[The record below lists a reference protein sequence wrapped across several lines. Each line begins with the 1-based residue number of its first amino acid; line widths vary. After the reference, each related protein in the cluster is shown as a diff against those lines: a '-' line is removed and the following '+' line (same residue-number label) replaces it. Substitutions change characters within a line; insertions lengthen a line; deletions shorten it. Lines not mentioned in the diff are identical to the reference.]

1 VQKIRRRRKAN
12 MQLVSLNDKTHTFM
26 DIPKVVRNAIEALP
40 TLCHTFYGWLQI
52 KRVIVGTVPARSV
65 RRMEMKKHKTQ
76 SRLRHQSRRKLKL
89 NYL

>member
-1 VQKIRRRRKAN
+1 VKYKT
-12 MQLVSLNDKTHTFM
+12 DKGAEDKKKEKGKHAAG
-26 DIPKVVRNAIEALP
+26 VVRNAIEALR
-40 TLCHTFYGWLQI
+40 TLCHTFYGWLRT
-52 KRVIVGTVPARSV
+52 KRVIVGTAPARSV